1 MTASEL
7 RRLGPTSKAF
17 LATDHE
23 PMRMEVR
30 KVLGERLGF
39 PESHLTVF
47 QKQALQSVLAVGRYF
62 GLQLLGNAP
71 CFCGPLA
78 AG

>member
-47 QKQALQSVLAVGRYF
+47 QKQAFAECFGSRAIFRPPAPRQCTVLLWTF
-62 GLQLLGNAP
+62 G
-71 CFCGPLA
+71 C
-78 AG
+78 